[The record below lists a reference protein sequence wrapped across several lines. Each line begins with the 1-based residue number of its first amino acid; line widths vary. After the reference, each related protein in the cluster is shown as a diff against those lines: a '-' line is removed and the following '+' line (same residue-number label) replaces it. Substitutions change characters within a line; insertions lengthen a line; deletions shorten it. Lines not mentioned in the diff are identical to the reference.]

1 MLTLPQVADKHLLI
15 MTCGDGR
22 GSVCVCVED
31 STSIFTLFD
40 IVECGSQ
47 QVGSYDCARGQSAG
61 RITSRSFLSCRG
73 VG

>member
-1 MLTLPQVADKHLLI
+1 MLCRCVGVVSLCWPMLTLPQVADKHLLI

-47 QVGSYDCARGQSAG
+47 QV
-61 RITSRSFLSCRG
+61 
-73 VG
+73 